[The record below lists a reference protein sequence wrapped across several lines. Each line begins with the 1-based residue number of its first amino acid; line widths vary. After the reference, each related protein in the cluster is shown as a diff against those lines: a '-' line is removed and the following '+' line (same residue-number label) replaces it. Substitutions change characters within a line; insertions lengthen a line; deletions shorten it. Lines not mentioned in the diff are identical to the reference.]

1 MQAVTSENFEQEVK
15 NSAIPVM
22 VDFWATWCGPC
33 RALKPVL
40 ENLITEANGQFKVV
54 GVDVDE
60 CQDLAG
66 EYAVMSIPSILVF
79 KNGVVVQRLVGLQS
93 KEKLLEVVQ

>member
-1 MQAVTSENFEQEVK
+1 MQQVSAENFDQEVK
-15 NSAIPVM
+15 QSAVPVI

-40 ENLITEANGQFKVV
+40 EAVSQQANGAYKVV

-60 CQDLAG
+60 CQDLAATYG
-66 EYAVMSIPSILVF
+66 IASIPTLIVF
-79 KNGVVVQRLVGLQS
+79 KNGVEVKRSSGLTS
-93 KEKLLEVVQ
+93 KEKLLEMVQ